1 MPGAKYD
8 RSAEI
13 MPTMGGDP
21 LMRYTTAPLA
31 TPRYNDAAKSG
42 LFKVIPEDS
51 NVNDFPA
58 DVQKNMGFTEDA
70 KGNPVKRHMKFC
82 GGGSKPYKKK

>member
-8 RSAEI
+8 RSSEI

-21 LMRYTTAPLA
+21 LMRYTTAPPA
-31 TPRYNDAAKSG
+31 TLRYNK
-42 LFKVIPEDS
+42 
-51 NVNDFPA
+51 
-58 DVQKNMGFTEDA
+58 GFTRPL
-70 KGNPVKRHMKFC
+70 KGDQDTLPGFLQEKILAADESSEKNTENNPVKRHMKFC

>member
-1 MPGAKYD
+1 MPGKD
-8 RSAEI
+8 RSPDEVFSQSMEARL
-13 MPTMGGDP
+13 TGGFP
-21 LMRYTTAPLA
+21 RA

-70 KGNPVKRHMKFC
+70 KGNPIRRHMKFC